1 MLVLYTTYKV
11 LYYSDYKLEKIILII
26 ISFSVNNKNRK
37 KIYFDYKNCN
47 IYYLNINFKI
57 NNKYLVK

>member
-1 MLVLYTTYKV
+1 VLVLYTTYKV

-37 KIYFDYKNCN
+37 KFIL
-47 IYYLNINFKI
+47 ITKI
-57 NNKYLVK
+57 VIFTI